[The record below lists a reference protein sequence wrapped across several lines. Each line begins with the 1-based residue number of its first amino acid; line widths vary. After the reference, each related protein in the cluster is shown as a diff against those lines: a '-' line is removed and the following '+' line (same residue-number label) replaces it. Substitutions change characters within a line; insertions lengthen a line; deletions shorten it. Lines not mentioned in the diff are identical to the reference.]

1 MVSHTSNGLCPV
13 LNKNEEKRKEKGA
26 HTFVSARASN
36 GGYIWHW
43 RATFFEDLL
52 LVQFM

>member
-26 HTFVSARASN
+26 HTFVSPVPQMEGIYVT
-36 GGYIWHW
+36 GGQL
-43 RATFFEDLL
+43 F
-52 LVQFM
+52 